1 MDIPQLSLLMENVE
15 LEQEFLQVDGH
26 LERKKAQFQNTTNE

>member
-1 MDIPQLSLLMENVE
+1 MDIPQLSLLMEIVE

-26 LERKKAQFQNTTNE
+26 LERKNNFKSTTNE